1 MSIVITGATGQLGQ
15 HVIAELLDR
24 GVAAGQ
30 IVALGRSAE
39 KLATLAERGVEVRA
53 MDYDDA
59 ATVAAALKGAS
70 KVLLISS
77 SEVGK
82 RLAQHRAVIDAA
94 KAEGVELFAYTSIAN
109 AGTTAMTLAAEHQA
123 TEGLIENSGLPA
135 VILRNGWYLE
145 NYTEQLAG
153 TLAQGAMAG
162 SAGEGKVS
170 AATRADFATAAAAV
184 LVADN
189 QAGAVY
195 ELGGDTAFSMAEL
208 VATISDV
215 SGTTVAYNDLPAADF
230 SSLLK
235 GAGVPEAFAD
245 ILADSDRGIARGD
258 LFVDGTQLSD
268 LIGRPTTTMADA
280 VRAAHAA
287 L

>member
-208 VATISDV
+208 AATISDV
-215 SGTTVAYNDLPAADF
+215 SGTTLAYNDLPAADF